1 MPYLASPP
9 GPPPTVVTPFAEDV
23 SHSNASPVTASEA
36 APYQP
41 LKPGIGNLP
50 TLETPEIAPEFSAA
64 PLLKDDFVKQG
75 GESRA
80 ELLGEATAA
89 GYLRTAQPVTK
100 TESLPAAIAPHPKT
114 AIKFDPNSKIS
125 QPVLASS
132 NVEVRKASAAPSFY
146 SLSGLTQRPSA
157 RHEVDIMN
165 GLSESIVADKLS
177 DDLGSSSLTIDTRL
191 MKLDLQSQ
199 RAEPSEPFILP
210 IPDRDRR
217 PTSED
222 TGPVF
227 SFPQTVP
234 DRKRPDE
241 VPGGAPP
248 PDGKKPRVIELT
260 ADRQEYD
267 QNRRIFTAE
276 GKVTMRFENGLLDAD
291 RLQVNLGNRIAV
303 AEGNVA
309 LTRGGQV
316 LRGQRMEYN
325 FVQGVGTIQN
335 ARGEINI
342 ESSSTDF
349 ATAAPSDV
357 GAATPLGRPVSDRIT
372 QAQPLQVQGAG
383 GASVGIGV
391 GRDVGR
397 VPGAIPR
404 GGQVRRLR
412 FEAEQIDFTPEGWV
426 ARNIQITND
435 PFSPPQLLLKADQ
448 ATLTRLS
455 PLRDELRATRPRLI
469 FDQRVTIPIP
479 LSRTIIDRSERQPP
493 LVQFGFDEEERGGL
507 FIQRPSEVIATPQ
520 LRLTVTPQI
529 YLQRMVFDSDSLV
542 DPDNFGVIGR
552 LTYTIGPRT
561 TLRGFASLTS
571 LDVKKFG
578 DELRASIRASQF
590 VGDHTLALE
599 YSYRDRLFNG
609 SLGFQTVQTS
619 LGALLL
625 SPRINLG
632 NTGIVMTYQAG
643 FQYIN
648 ADTDRLDL
656 LEPIR
661 DNNRTD
667 LGRFQASVALSRGFN
682 LWQGKPLPAT
692 PEAGLKYSPV
702 PIVPYISAGVSL
714 TGVTGVYTNGDNQ
727 NNLIGSVGL
736 YGQFGHFS
744 RPFFDYTAF
753 SLTYIQVVGRGQSPF
768 LFDRVV
774 DDQVL
779 LGGITQQI
787 YGPIRFTVQTAIN
800 LNTRSEIS
808 TDFILEYSRRAYG
821 IILRYN
827 PILEI
832 GSLGLRISDFNWVGG
847 TEPFAGSDVEPV
859 ETGIRRIRD

>member
-9 GPPPTVVTPFAEDV
+9 GPPPTVVIPSADDI
-23 SHSNASPVTASEA
+23 SHSSASSVAASESA
-36 APYQP
+36 SSQA
-41 LKPGIGNLP
+41 LKTGTLP
-50 TLETPEIAPEFSAA
+50 TIETPETTPEFSAT
-64 PLLKDDFVKQG
+64 PLLKEDFVKQE

-80 ELLGEATAA
+80 DLLGEVAAA
-89 GYLRTAQPVTK
+89 GYLRIAQPATE
-100 TESLPAAIAPHPKT
+100 TESRPGAIAPHPKA
-114 AIKFDPNSKIS
+114 AIKFDPDNKIP
-125 QPVLASS
+125 QPALTSS
-132 NVEVRKASAAPSFY
+132 NVEAGKASAATEFY

-157 RHEVDIMN
+157 KHESELMS
-165 GLSESIVADKLS
+165 GLSKSIVVDKLS
-177 DDLGSSSLTIDTRL
+177 DDLGFSELTIDTRL
-191 MKLDLQSQ
+191 LKLDLQSQ
-199 RAEPSEPFILP
+199 RVEPSDPLILP

-234 DRKRPDE
+234 SRKKTDE
-241 VPGGAPP
+241 VPGAAPTP
-248 PDGKKPRVIELT
+248 NGKKPRVIELT

-291 RLQVNLGNRIAV
+291 RLQVNLDNRIAV

-342 ESSSTDF
+342 ELFSADF
-349 ATAAPSDV
+349 AATPSDV
-357 GAATPLGRPVSDRIT
+357 GAATPLGRPVSDRVT
-372 QAQPLQVQGAG
+372 QAQPLQVQSTG
-383 GASVGIGV
+383 GASFGVGV

-404 GGQVRRLR
+404 GGQVKRLR

-455 PLRDELRATRPRLI
+455 PLKEELRATRPRLV

-479 LSRTIIDRSERQPP
+479 LSRTIIDRTERQPP
-493 LVQFGFDEEERGGL
+493 LVQFGYDEEDRGGL
-507 FIQRPSEVIATPQ
+507 FIQRPSEVVATPRF
-520 LRLTVTPQI
+520 RLTITPQI

-552 LTYTIGPRT
+552 LTYTLGPRT

-571 LDVKKFG
+571 LDIKKFE

-590 VGDHTLALE
+590 IGDHRLALE

-643 FQYIN
+643 FQYVN

-661 DNNRTD
+661 DNNRVD

-702 PIVPYISAGVSL
+702 PITPYIGAGVSL
-714 TGVTGVYTNGDNQ
+714 TGVTGLYTNGDNQ
-727 NNLIGSVGL
+727 INLIASVGL
-736 YGQFGHFS
+736 FGQFGHFS
-744 RPFFDYTAF
+744 RPFFDYTSF
-753 SLTYIQVVGRGQSPF
+753 SLTYIQVVGQGRSPF

-779 LGGITQQI
+779 LAGVTQQI
-787 YGPIRFTVQTAIN
+787 YGPIRLTVQTAIN
-800 LNTRSEIS
+800 LDTRGEIS

-827 PILEI
+827 PVLKI

-847 TEPFAGSDVEPV
+847 TEPFAGSNVEPV